1 MKKILFFLAII
12 LANSSFG
19 QKPDT
24 IIDGLKYS
32 VLAKHGDGKVKDI
45 GQHNFDCDAQIRKHG
60 LFISYSKSGKEIK
73 RRVYS
78 MGSRRNHS
86 IFWLKIGWWGYDKE
100 VLYFFGVP
108 IETRI
113 VCPCFD

>member
-24 IIDGLKYS
+24 IIDGIKYS
-32 VLAKHGDGKVKDI
+32 VLAKYSNGKVKDI

>member
-24 IIDGLKYS
+24 IIDGIKYS
-32 VLAKHGDGKVKDI
+32 VLAKYSNGKVKDI

-60 LFISYSKSGKEIK
+60 IFISYSPHFFMINTNVDVLHLLLFSYWIIK
-73 RRVYS
+73 Y
-78 MGSRRNHS
+78 GF
-86 IFWLKIGWWGYDKE
+86 IF
-100 VLYFFGVP
+100 FS
-108 IETRI
+108 
-113 VCPCFD
+113 